1 MLALDAR
8 SSRPTNER
16 PVVDERHVRGTSR
29 AAGEL
34 DFLAVGSLVID

>member
-1 MLALDAR
+1 
-8 SSRPTNER
+8 
-16 PVVDERHVRGTSR
+16 VDKRHVRGTSR